1 MKIVNL
7 RLNDELVERI
17 DRISSKMLVSRS
29 EVIRQALTLYL
40 SLIDNLGYYFKPS
53 VISPKLEVYEER
65 NSISF
70 DLGNYLSLTIFSV
83 VYGGIGEKENDW
95 LKSDLERVAEIM
107 AYQIRVESICRFI
120 EPLAVKISTGNDLE
134 YSVRFYRNFMKF
146 FEGRV
151 ILAENEDIGRTD
163 QSFFVSTVSGLRDMR
178 VKNVPKR
185 GDRIY
190 LYGRVMSGEELLN
203 REMPDIGI
211 FEKLAKIVS
220 EGRAS
225 SIFPVKGDGVRSA
238 CLYASSVAGGRLR
251 MVRDVNGPCP
261 ATAVIVT
268 SSQLPLEGGVE
279 VGEIL

>member
-178 VKNVPKR
+178 MKNVPKR

-190 LYGRVMSGEELLN
+190 LYGRVMSGEELLS

-220 EGRAS
+220 EGKAS
-225 SIFPVKGDGVRSA
+225 SIFPVKGDGLRSA

>member
-190 LYGRVMSGEELLN
+190 LYGRVMSGEELLS

-268 SSQLPLEGGVE
+268 SSQHPLEGGVE

>member
-17 DRISSKMLVSRS
+17 DGIASRMLVSRS

-53 VISPKLEVYEER
+53 VISPRLEVYEER

-83 VYGGIGEKENDW
+83 VYGGIGEKKSDW
-95 LKSDLERVAEIM
+95 LKAKLERVAEIM
-107 AYQIRVESICRFI
+107 AYQIRVESLCRFMDTT
-120 EPLAVKISTGNDLE
+120 AVKLSTGNDLE
-134 YSVRFYRNFMKF
+134 YSIQFYRNFTRF

-151 ILAENEDIGRTD
+151 ILAENEDIGKTD
-163 QSFFVSTVSGLRDMR
+163 QSFFVSTVAGVRDMR
-178 VKNVPKR
+178 VKNIPKR

-190 LYGRVMSGEELLN
+190 LYGRIMSGNELLSQDL
-203 REMPDIGI
+203 PD
-211 FEKLAKIVS
+211 FKVFKKLADMVS
-220 EGRAS
+220 EGNAS
-225 SIFPVKGDGVRSA
+225 SIFPVKGDGLKSA
-238 CLYASSVAGGRLR
+238 CLYASSIAGGRLR
-251 MVRDVNGPCP
+251 MVRDVDGSCP

-268 SSQLPLEGGVE
+268 SSQLPLDGGVE
-279 VGEIL
+279 IGEIL

>member
-7 RLNDELVERI
+7 RLNAELVERI
-17 DRISSKMLVSRS
+17 DEIASKMLVSRS

-53 VISPKLEVYEER
+53 VISQKPEVYEER

-83 VYGGIGEKENDW
+83 VYGGIGEKDEDW
-95 LKSDLERVAEIM
+95 LSAPLNRVAEIM
-107 AYQIRVESICRFI
+107 AYQIRVESICRFMS
-120 EPLAVKISTGNDLE
+120 PLAVKILTGNDLE
-134 YSVRFYRNFMKF
+134 YSVRFYRHFSRM

-151 ILAENEDIGRTD
+151 ILAENEDIGKTD
-163 QSFFVSTVSGLRDMR
+163 QSFFVSTVAGLRDMR
-178 VKNVPKR
+178 VKNIPKR

-190 LYGRVMSGEELLN
+190 LYGRILKGEELLN
-203 REMPDIGI
+203 EKLPDIRM
-211 FEKLAKIVS
+211 FENLANMVSDGKIN
-220 EGRAS
+220 
-225 SIFPVKGDGVRSA
+225 SIFPVKGDGVKSA

-251 MVRDVNGPCP
+251 MVRNVDGSCP

-268 SSQLPLEGGVE
+268 SPQPPFEGGIE
-279 VGEIL
+279 IGEIL

>member
-190 LYGRVMSGEELLN
+190 LYGRVMSGEELLS

-220 EGRAS
+220 EGKAS

>member
-190 LYGRVMSGEELLN
+190 LYGRVMSGEELLS

-220 EGRAS
+220 EGKAS

-268 SSQLPLEGGVE
+268 SSQHPLEGGVE

>member
-190 LYGRVMSGEELLN
+190 LYGRVMSGEELLS